1 MNTKETLNANVTEIN
16 SLFFNQVKVMT
27 SRNLRSFDS
36 QFVAWGDKMKKYA
49 SKKEIYSDEVSK
61 LLVDSNLIS
70 TEESKSFRN
79 YILSAAI

>member
-36 QFVAWGDKMKKYA
+36 QFVA
-49 SKKEIYSDEVSK
+49 
-61 LLVDSNLIS
+61 
-70 TEESKSFRN
+70 
-79 YILSAAI
+79 